1 MCINFN
7 IQMKTIIYIENKLCL
22 TYDQLKNCFLSV
34 TSINDDAYWDLLDY
48 GKNKELP
55 KFLREFGELQV
66 AEELDLID
74 VELEDPQYFFKMASA
89 ILGEETANSKLGSFN
104 VKENPTTS
112 TSKGYT
118 TFSRKLSETL

>member
-1 MCINFN
+1 
-7 IQMKTIIYIENKLCL
+7 MKTIIYIENKLCL

-55 KFLREFGELQV
+55 KFLSEFGELQV

-74 VELEDPQYFFKMASA
+74 VELEDSQYF
-89 ILGEETANSKLGSFN
+89 
-104 VKENPTTS
+104 
-112 TSKGYT
+112 
-118 TFSRKLSETL
+118 SRWHLLF